1 MPSAPPTQPWVG
13 VAKSTVLKGVS
24 DVEAPGSTTGCHDF
38 PPFVVRR
45 PLLAIG
51 LPLTKIP
58 VPGEEKLT
66 SAMVGRLSAELFK
79 CQCPPASCVV

>member
-1 MPSAPPTQPWVG
+1 VG

-24 DVEAPGSTTGCHDF
+24 DVEAPGSTNGCHDF

-45 PLLAIG
+45 PLLAIA
-51 LPLTKIP
+51 LPPTQIP

-66 SAMVGRLSAELFK
+66 SAMVGRLSAERFK
-79 CQCPPASCVV
+79 CQWRPASCVV